1 MQNRAIIY
9 IIWDISKLVGFQVS
23 PYQKLQRPIK
33 VTVMQTYLSN
43 CILHRQLMG
52 SSLWWAV
59 TEAGS
64 FMCPSLS
71 TKHSTTLRWALFLPH
86 IVHTLLFP
94 SFHTQLSACVSIVL
108 GLPFLITFF
117 SSLSCVYS
125 WYSFVILLTF
135 FHKCVIFFS
144 FFDSSNEVL
153 CQISL
158 SADDILS
165 RIC

>member
-1 MQNRAIIY
+1 MY
-9 IIWDISKLVGFQVS
+9 IIWDISKLVVFQIL
-23 PYQKLQRPIK
+23 PCQKLQRPTK

-43 CILHRQLMG
+43 RILHRQLMG

-86 IVHTLLFP
+86 IVHTLLV
-94 SFHTQLSACVSIVL
+94 SSLHTQLSACLSIVL
-108 GLPFLITFF
+108 GLPFLITF
-117 SSLSCVYS
+117 SLSCVYS

-135 FHKCVIFFS
+135 LHKCVISFS